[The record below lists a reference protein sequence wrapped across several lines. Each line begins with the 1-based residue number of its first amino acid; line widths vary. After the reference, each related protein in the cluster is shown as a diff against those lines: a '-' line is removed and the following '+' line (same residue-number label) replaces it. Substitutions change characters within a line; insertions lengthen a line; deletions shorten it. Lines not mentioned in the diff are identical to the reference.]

1 MTSTIIDTNILVD
14 VLEQRQPYLAWVQ
27 RAFTRLS
34 EEGPLVINQVIY
46 GEASVPYPS
55 KEDFDA
61 LVLSDLLAR
70 EDVPWEAAFRAG
82 KAFDEYRRRGGVRAP
97 AAVPML
103 ATLLLLLLSRLLMVA
118 HVLLL
123 YRPRDSRPAP
133 SRPPPL
139 PQLSTDAV
147 SSPSSAACVGAA
159 ARAAASTPASRS
171 MTWR

>member
-82 KAFDEYRRRGGVRAP
+82 KAFDEYRRRGGVRANTLP
-97 AAVPML
+97 DFLIGAHAAVKGY
-103 ATLLLLLLSRLLMVA
+103 RLLT
-118 HVLLL
+118 
-123 YRPRDSRPAP
+123 RDGARFRSYFPEVDVIAP
-133 SRPPPL
+133 DTHP
-139 PQLSTDAV
+139 
-147 SSPSSAACVGAA
+147 
-159 ARAAASTPASRS
+159 
-171 MTWR
+171 